1 MTSVYEI
8 QNGSGVLSF
17 AAWTLVVCAIG
28 KFLFGSYPAAELLY
42 RLARLDRQ
50 RQQRIQETKSP
61 APPTRAIE
69 KPGIHADAGLHLAP
83 AWHRALSYFLT
94 CFACQSFWAA
104 VVVFA
109 LTRNTND
116 WRAWLFSAAAYSAA
130 ATMIAKASHG
140 RIPAA
145 PRSRCGSCGG
155 R

>member
-8 QNGSGVLSF
+8 QNWAGVLSF
-17 AAWTLVVCAIG
+17 SAWTLVVCAIA

-50 RQQRIQETKSP
+50 RQKRIAERKSASQS
-61 APPTRAIE
+61 APGEDPSQQGT
-69 KPGIHADAGLHLAP
+69 PGLLLAP
-83 AWHRALSYFLT
+83 AWQRVLSYFLT

-104 VVVFA
+104 VVVYA
-109 LTRNTND
+109 LTRSPTD

-130 ATMIAKASHG
+130 ATMLAKASQG
-140 RIPAA
+140 RVAVTQ
-145 PRSRCGSCGG
+145 RSGCGSCGE